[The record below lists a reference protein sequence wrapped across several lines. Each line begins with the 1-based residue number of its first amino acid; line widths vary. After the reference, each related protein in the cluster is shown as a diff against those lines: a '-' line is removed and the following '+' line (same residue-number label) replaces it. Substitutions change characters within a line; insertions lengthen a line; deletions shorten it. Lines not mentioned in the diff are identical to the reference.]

1 MCLVV
6 FYFHNPGER
15 RGEREGGFPGAVCEG
30 GTGGEM
36 IESRRAAR
44 GPNVFSDA
52 GSLAYLNPMITPRE
66 VRALFPTHNLR
77 SSNLSLC
84 LLPLCSSFMI
94 GRAILLLL
102 PASMFKFFVFI
113 LAAVCLL
120 GCLFSVSCLL
130 VSHLQSEVG

>member
-15 RGEREGGFPGAVCEG
+15 RGEREGGFPGAVCGG

-77 SSNLSLC
+77 SSNLSLSISSV
-84 LLPLCSSFMI
+84 LPLP
-94 GRAILLLL
+94 L
-102 PASMFKFFVFI
+102 ASVFK
-113 LAAVCLL
+113 LYDWPCHLTSA
-120 GCLFSVSCLL
+120 SCLQVQVFRVYSSCRLFAWLL
-130 VSHLQSEVG
+130 VFGQLLVG